1 MGAAEKVTLEQLE
14 RKAEALRPT
23 SPPVAESSGPT
34 TGEPGPITRQC
45 SRCSGDF
52 EAMPLSL
59 MGRVMY
65 PQKVCGPCIEKG
77 REEERRLDALQRQHV
92 SKLEGQD
99 RELTLRKLLH
109 DLGANPWEHG
119 HASLDNF
126 DPGDSPKALGAAREF
141 ANAVKAAGKYDPVRG
156 LYLWGET
163 GPGKT
168 HLAVGVVRWLLEEDY
183 RGDIVF
189 DHAASLIARIQDTY
203 GRKDER
209 TMSVLEKRV
218 HAGLWILD
226 DFGTERPSDDVIRHM
241 TVIFAERA
249 MRPTLVTS
257 NYSPE
262 RMDRDRPDMM
272 RVLSRLGPKYFR
284 TVEVKGRDRRFD

>member
-1 MGAAEKVTLEQLE
+1 
-14 RKAEALRPT
+14 
-23 SPPVAESSGPT
+23 
-34 TGEPGPITRQC
+34 
-45 SRCSGDF
+45 
-52 EAMPLSL
+52 MPLSL

-257 NYSPE
+257 TSSPD